1 MTITFIPVD
10 DTNRRET
17 LDFLAQHEN
26 TCITLCENVRRKTA
40 DIFIIKTGEHIYGII
55 SARHTV
61 LHCLPGIDN
70 APYAEAL
77 SKALEVFLSIRKV
90 SCINGESSGSQF
102 LMHIL
107 ASKNTFPAQI
117 NHYSLMTLPGNTISS
132 AKAKQL
138 LSALP
143 AGFHMIHAHAGDAET
158 LMALQAAYEK
168 EEVIPPCRTFLPA
181 VIRQNLDYL
190 LTADYV
196 LALRNDKSIFVSK
209 ANTNAIGIHCVQIGG
224 VYTMPEYRRRHFAAI
239 LVSALV
245 DKIISV
251 KKDPVLFVKN
261 SNSAAKML
269 YSSLG
274 FMKSSDFII
283 AYF

>member
-1 MTITFIPVD
+1 MTISFVPVD

-17 LDFLAQHEN
+17 LEFLAPHEHS
-26 TCITLCENVRRKTA
+26 CVTLCENVRRKTT
-40 DIFIIKTGEHIYGII
+40 DIFVIKTGENIRGVIG
-55 SARHTV
+55 ARHTV

-70 APYAEAL
+70 TPYAEAL
-77 SKALEVFLSIRKV
+77 SEALEAFLSVRKI
-90 SCINGESSGSQF
+90 SCINGESAGSQF

-107 ASKNTFPAQI
+107 ASENILPAQI

-138 LSALP
+138 FAALP
-143 AGFHMIHAHAGDAET
+143 AGFHMTHAHAGDADA
-158 LMALQAAYEK
+158 LMALQTAYEK

-181 VIRQNLDYL
+181 VVRQNLDHL
-190 LTADYV
+190 LRTEYV
-196 LALRNDKSIFVSK
+196 LALRNDRRIFVSK
-209 ANTNAIGIHCVQIGG
+209 ANTNAIGIHCIQIGV
-224 VYTMPEYRRRHFAAI
+224 VYTMPEYRGRRFAAL

-251 KKDPVLFVKN
+251 KKAPVLFVKN
-261 SNSAAKML
+261 SNCAAKKL